1 MAVIFSV
8 QYSLRSS
15 GSAALNMCHVAC
27 GSSEA
32 YVEYGVHC
40 WDVAAG
46 ALILQEAGGVL
57 LLPKGECLKRI
68 SLFPY

>member
-1 MAVIFSV
+1 MVYYNSS
-8 QYSLRSS
+8 QYSLRSV

-27 GSSEA
+27 GISDA

-46 ALILQEAGGVL
+46 ALIVQEAGGVAM
-57 LLPKGECLKRI
+57 LPKGDDDD
-68 SLFPY
+68 